1 MVDPVVAWVARLALA
16 SAFAGAALH
25 KWRDLGAF
33 AGAITAHRLVPNSA
47 VHVLA
52 RSFAAAETA
61 IVAALLVPASAAFA
75 GGGAA
80 ALLALYS
87 GAIAINLARGRRDI
101 DCGCS
106 TRPQPLSAGLLARNA
121 LLAAAALPAALPAAP
136 RALVWVDALS
146 AGAALAALAFVWF
159 AAQALALPERPA
171 QLGRSA

>member
-33 AGAITAHRLVPNSA
+33 AGAIAAHRIAPETWGGA
-47 VHVLA
+47 LA
-52 RSFAAAETA
+52 RSFATAEAA
-61 IVAALLVPASAAFA
+61 VVVGLLVPASAAFA
-75 GGGAA
+75 GAGAV

-106 TRPQPLSAGLLARNA
+106 ARPQPLSPGLLARNA

-146 AGAALAALAFVWF
+146 AGAALAALGFVWF
-159 AAQALALPERPA
+159 AAQALAFGGR
-171 QLGRSA
+171 RSA